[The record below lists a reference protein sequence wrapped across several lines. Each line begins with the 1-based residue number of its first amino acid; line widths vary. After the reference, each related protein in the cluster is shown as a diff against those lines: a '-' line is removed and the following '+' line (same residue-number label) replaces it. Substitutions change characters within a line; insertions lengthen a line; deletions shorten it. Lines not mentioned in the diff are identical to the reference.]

1 MELLLLSN
9 GKTTEHPG
17 LLGWARERVQTL
29 LARKQVKRIL
39 LIPYAVIRS
48 DWDARAFEL
57 SESLGVKA
65 ISIHHFDD
73 PVDAI
78 QRADAIFI
86 SGGNTWRLNQL
97 LHEYG
102 LVVPIQRAVRERGVP
117 YVGWSAGCNVATPS
131 ILTTNDMPVCSAAVL
146 PALGLFPLQINPHYL
161 DAGISGHMGETRDER
176 LAEFCAINPSE
187 SVVALREGSLLQVS
201 GEHGGESIEYWSAWG
216 EGFKIFKHG
225 ETTQEFITAAPLA
238 GLTPFHPLAG
248 AMTTAVT

>member
-9 GKTTEHPG
+9 GKATEFPG
-17 LLGWARERVQTL
+17 LLGWARDRVQTL

-48 DWDARAFEL
+48 DWDARARDL
-57 SESLGVKA
+57 TESLGVEA
-65 ISIHHFDD
+65 ISIHQFDD

-78 QRADAIFI
+78 NQEDAIFI

-131 ILTTNDMPVCSAAVL
+131 IRTTNDMPVCNAAVL

-161 DAGISGHMGETRDER
+161 DASISGHMGETRDER

-187 SVVALREGSLLQVS
+187 YVVALREASLLQIS
-201 GEHGGESIEYWSAWG
+201 GESSGDTLEYWSARG
-216 EGFKIFKHG
+216 ESYKIFKHG
-225 ETTQEFITAAPLA
+225 EEVQEFMDATPLA
-238 GLTPFHPLAG
+238 KLTPFSPRG
-248 AMTTAVT
+248 

>member
-9 GKTTEHPG
+9 GKANEFPG
-17 LLGWARERVQTL
+17 LLGWARDRVQSL

-48 DWDARAFEL
+48 DWDARANEL
-57 SESLGVKA
+57 TESLGIET

-73 PVDAI
+73 PVAAVN
-78 QRADAIFI
+78 QADAIFI

-97 LHEYG
+97 LHENG
-102 LVVPIQRAVRERGVP
+102 LIVPIQRAVRERGVP

-131 ILTTNDMPVCSAAVL
+131 IRTTNDMPVCSAAVL

-161 DAGISGHMGETRDER
+161 DASISGHMGETRDER

-187 SVVALREGSLLQVS
+187 HVVALREASLLQIT
-201 GEHGGESIEYWSAWG
+201 GENGSERLEYWSAR
-216 EGFKIFKHG
+216 EQDFKIFKHG
-225 ETTQEFITAAPLA
+225 QKPQAFMDAAPLA
-238 GLTPFHPLAG
+238 ELTPFKVA
-248 AMTTAVT
+248 

>member
-17 LLGWARERVQTL
+17 LLGWARERVRTL

-65 ISIHHFDD
+65 ISIHQLDD

-131 ILTTNDMPVCSAAVL
+131 IRTTNDMPVCSAAVL

-187 SVVALREGSLLQVS
+187 HVVALREASLLQIS
-201 GEHGGESIEYWSAWG
+201 GDTIEYWSARG

-225 ETTQEFITAAPLA
+225 EASQEFMDAAPLA
-238 GLTPFHPLAG
+238 KLTPFTPRI
-248 AMTTAVT
+248 

>member
-1 MELLLLSN
+1 MRTLFMELLLLSN
-9 GKTTEHPG
+9 GKATECQG

-48 DWDARAFEL
+48 DWDARANEL
-57 SESLGVKA
+57 GESLGVEA
-65 ISIHHFDD
+65 ISIHQFDD

-78 QRADAIFI
+78 QQAEAIFI

-97 LHEYG
+97 LHENG

-131 ILTTNDMPVCSAAVL
+131 IRTTNDMPVCNAAVL

-161 DAGISGHMGETRDER
+161 DASISGHMGETRDER

-187 SVVALREGSLLQVS
+187 HVVALREASLLQIS
-201 GEHGGESIEYWSAWG
+201 GESSGDTLEYWSARG

-225 ETTQEFITAAPLA
+225 EATQECRDASPLA
-238 GLTPFHPLAG
+238 ALTAFRPHG
-248 AMTTAVT
+248 

>member
-48 DWDARAFEL
+48 DWNARAFEL

-146 PALGLFPLQINPHYL
+146 PALGLFPLQINPHHYL

-187 SVVALREGSLLQVS
+187 SVVALREASLLQI
-201 GEHGGESIEYWSAWG
+201 GGESIEYWSARG
-216 EGFKIFKHG
+216 ETFKIFKHG
-225 ETTQEFITAAPLA
+225 EPIREYGDAAPLA
-238 GLTPFHPLAG
+238 ALTPFTPAR
-248 AMTTAVT
+248 

>member
-9 GKTTEHPG
+9 GKANEFPG
-17 LLGWARERVQTL
+17 LLGWARDRVQSL
-29 LARKQVKRIL
+29 LARKPVKRIL

-48 DWDARAFEL
+48 DWDARAQDL
-57 SESLGVKA
+57 AESLGVET
-65 ISIHHFDD
+65 ISIHQFDD

-78 QRADAIFI
+78 QQVEAIFI

-131 ILTTNDMPVCSAAVL
+131 IRTTNDMPVCSAAVL

-161 DAGISGHMGETRDER
+161 DASISGHMGETRDER

-187 SVVALREGSLLQVS
+187 SVVALREASLLQIS
-201 GEHGGESIEYWSAWG
+201 GESRGETIEYWSARG

-225 ETTQEFITAAPLA
+225 ETTREYEDARPLA
-238 GLTPFHPLAG
+238 ALTPFQPG
-248 AMTTAVT
+248 D